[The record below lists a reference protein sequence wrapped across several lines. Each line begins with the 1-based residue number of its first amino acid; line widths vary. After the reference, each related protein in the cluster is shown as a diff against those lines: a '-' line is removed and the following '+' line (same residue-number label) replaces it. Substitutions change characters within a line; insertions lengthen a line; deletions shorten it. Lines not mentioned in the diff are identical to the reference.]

1 MSKKTDKLMSKPILP
16 RLRFPEFR
24 DMPIWIEKSG
34 DRLFKQISNKNH
46 NSDLPVLAITQD
58 HGAVPREQINYHVS
72 VSEKSIENYKVVEE
86 DDFIISLR
94 SFQGGIEYSRY
105 KGLCSPV
112 YVVLR
117 KRDSKLPSEY
127 FRHFFKNERFIKD
140 LTKYIEGLRDGK
152 MISYKQFSDVL
163 ISVPENK
170 KELEKIAG
178 CLSSVD
184 DLIKLETEKLNALK
198 EHKIGLLQRLFP
210 AEGEDLPTF
219 RFPEF
224 RGAAGWITKPGGDV
238 FVQISNKNHDSNLP
252 ILAITQE
259 HGAIPRDQ
267 INYHVSVSEK
277 SIESY
282 KIVEIGDF
290 IISLRSFQGGIEYS
304 KYTGLCSPAYVI
316 LRNKTKALNCYFKH
330 FFKTERFIRD
340 MTKNIEGLRD
350 GKMVSYKQFSELML
364 PFPSSEN
371 EQRKI
376 AECLSTADEMVAAQ
390 FQIVE
395 TLKEH
400 KKGLMQQLFPSPKEV
415 VG

>member
-1 MSKKTDKLMSKPILP
+1 MSNKKQIQPL
-16 RLRFPEFR
+16 RRFPKFQKDPAWNTETLGKLAKRIKKKNNGNMVSRVLTNSAVDGVVDQRDYFDKDIANKSNLEGYFILEEGDYVYNPRTSTSAPVGPISKNKLGTGVMSPLYTVFR
-24 DMPIWIEKSG
+24 FKEKNN
-34 DRLFKQISNKNH
+34 DFYEQYFKSTHWHQYMYKISNTGARHDRMSITN
-46 NSDLPVLAITQD
+46 DQFMEMPLPY
-58 HGAVPREQINYHVS
+58 PKPEEQ
-72 VSEKSIENYKVVEE
+72 K
-86 DDFIISLR
+86 
-94 SFQGGIEYSRY
+94 
-105 KGLCSPV
+105 
-112 YVVLR
+112 
-117 KRDSKLPSEY
+117 
-127 FRHFFKNERFIKD
+127 
-140 LTKYIEGLRDGK
+140 
-152 MISYKQFSDVL
+152 
-163 ISVPENK
+163 
-170 KELEKIAG
+170 KIAD
-178 CLSSVD
+178 CLSSID
-184 DLIKLETEKLNALK
+184 ELIGLETKKLDALK
-198 EHKIGLLQRLFP
+198 GHKTGLTQQLFP
-210 AEGEDLPTF
+210 NEEEPLPKF
-219 RFPEF
+219 RFSEF
-224 RGAAGWITKPGGDV
+224 RNASKWAIKSGGDL
-238 FVQISNKNHDSNLP
+238 FAQISNKNHDSNLP

-304 KYTGLCSPAYVI
+304 KYKGLCSPAYII

-364 PFPSSEN
+364 PFPRSEN

-400 KKGLMQQLFPSPKEV
+400 KKGLMQQLFPSPEEV
-415 VG
+415 VR